1 MTYRIDI
8 HIYMYIYIQSLVWI
22 TFLFQELLHRG
33 SSKAI
38 VPRSWTSSWAR
49 APKPCIS
56 ISSSWAQRKM
66 YEEMLFF
73 KTFVFFRK
81 EMLFLSQGY
90 FRVHQPKFFVAQDD
104 QPPKS
109 VKLIAKLIG
118 NPWHPAFWR
127 HNMFSSSAV
136 WIHVCVS
143 TREAWGRL
151 CFSACVSSHFSPV
164 PQIRTLAPWAGPHFR
179 IGCGVGGFGR
189 AKVHSD
195 GHEIWALG
203 GGRQLGRPQLCK
215 VSTVYE
221 WPTCL

>member
-1 MTYRIDI
+1 
-8 HIYMYIYIQSLVWI
+8 
-22 TFLFQELLHRG
+22 
-33 SSKAI
+33 
-38 VPRSWTSSWAR
+38 
-49 APKPCIS
+49 
-56 ISSSWAQRKM
+56 
-66 YEEMLFF
+66 MLFL

-90 FRVHQPKFFVAQDD
+90 FRVHQTQNFCGSRWSAPK
-104 QPPKS
+104 
-109 VKLIAKLIG
+109 IG
-118 NPWHPAFWR
+118 ETNSQTYRKTLGTRLFWGTICFPVLQCES
-127 HNMFSSSAV
+127 MYAT
-136 WIHVCVS
+136 VS

-151 CFSACVSSHFSPV
+151 CFSACVSSLFSPV

-179 IGCGVGGFGR
+179 IGCGVGGLGR

-215 VSTVYE
+215 VSTVYG